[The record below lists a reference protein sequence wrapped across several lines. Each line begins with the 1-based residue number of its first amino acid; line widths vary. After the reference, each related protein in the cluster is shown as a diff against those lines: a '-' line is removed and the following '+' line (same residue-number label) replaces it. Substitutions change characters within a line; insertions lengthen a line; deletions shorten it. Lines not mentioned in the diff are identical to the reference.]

1 MAASVPGNTNINLNL
16 AFGSSYDIMASILSI
31 ILQAPPLSW
40 TNTSLC
46 YRDVMLDGG
55 FAVDAAVAG
64 MFCNGVFTS
73 QSAGLGGGFMM
84 TLHQASTGK
93 TFTLNAREAAPS
105 LAGRDMFGSCQESS
119 ALILVLISILRHK
132 HKYHRETAE
141 G

>member
-1 MAASVPGNTNINLNL
+1 
-16 AFGSSYDIMASILSI
+16 MASILSI

-105 LAGRDMFGSCQESS
+105 LAGRDMFGSCKESS
-119 ALILVLISILRHK
+119 ALILVLISR
-132 HKYHRETAE
+132 
-141 G
+141 